1 MSSRIPGFYRL
12 SMEERLRVLRAA
24 AGLAPDELGLDE
36 LGRGAD
42 VALLDHFVENV
53 IGGFSLPLGVAVNFV
68 VDDRD
73 VLVPMAVEESS
84 VVAAASNMAR
94 LARETGG
101 FQTEVLED
109 LMIGQVQI
117 TGVEDLEAA
126 VAAIESRRDEIVER
140 GNQLDPRLVEAGGGC
155 EGFELRPFSA
165 EETGGSPNL
174 VVHLLVHCVDAMGAN
189 AVNTMCEALAP
200 DLARWA
206 GGRVGLR
213 ILSNLADR
221 RRFVARCRIR
231 PADIAVGELPGDEVV
246 RRIVEAAEFARWDP
260 YRAATHNKGI
270 MNGVD
275 PVVIATGNDWRAV
288 EAGAHAFAARD
299 GQYRS
304 LSRWSQDSNGDLL
317 GELELPLQVGTL
329 GGVTRLHPV
338 ARFSLRLLGTGSAS
352 DLARVIASV
361 GLAQNLAALRA
372 LATEGIQ
379 KGHMRLHQ
387 RNVELASTG
396 KEDDENQ

>member
-1 MSSRIPGFYRL
+1 MTSRIPGFYRL

-24 AGLAPDELGLDE
+24 AGLSSDEAPLDE
-36 LGRGAD
+36 LGQGAD

-68 VDDRD
+68 VDGRV

-84 VVAAASNMAR
+84 VIAAASNMAR

-101 FQTEVLED
+101 FRTEVLED
-109 LMIGQVQI
+109 LMIGQVQLSH
-117 TGVEDLEAA
+117 VPNLARAQELLEGRT
-126 VAAIESRRDEIVER
+126 EEILRLANDVDP
-140 GNQLDPRLVEAGGGC
+140 QLTEAGGGC
-155 EGFELRPFSA
+155 RGIELRPFTA
-165 EETGGSPNL
+165 AETGSTPNL
-174 VVHLLVHCVDAMGAN
+174 VVHLLVDCVDAMGAN

-200 DLARWA
+200 VLAEWT
-206 GGRVGLR
+206 GSRVGLR

-221 RRFVARCRIR
+221 RRFVAHCRIR
-231 PADIAVGELPGDEVV
+231 PEDTVVGDLDGDEVV
-246 RRIVEAAEFARWDP
+246 RRIVAAADFARWDP

-288 EAGAHAFAARD
+288 EAGAHSFAARD
-299 GQYRS
+299 GRYRALSNWS
-304 LSRWSQDSNGDLL
+304 LDEAGDLH
-317 GELELPLQVGTL
+317 GRLEIPLQVGIL

-338 ARFSLRLLGTGSAS
+338 ARFSLRLLGVDTAA
-352 DLARVIASV
+352 DLSRIIVAV

-387 RNVELASTG
+387 RNLKMADKGEGS
-396 KEDDENQ
+396 DDPS